1 MQIKLPSNVQ
11 SEMFLIARML
21 SSIDCVNESIGSLQ
35 SSDFV
40 ESKHQVIFDAIRS
53 LYSKDC
59 EIEPMSVASEMSKM
73 KNGSDDV
80 AYLFGLRA
88 YQFGDHSEVK
98 IFIDNILEASRLR
111 KLIHIGSQISFDA
124 AGGEKTA
131 QQVQVSSLTKIENIF
146 SGDFDKGVF
155 TMPELL
161 KKDFA
166 ESGKEILSYLEDQME
181 KHRRGIKNFRGIP
194 CGFYKLDNILSGFCR
209 GHFIVVGARPGIGKT
224 TFCLN
229 LILKLAK
236 KGVKVGFFSLEMTA
250 EEAQMKMLCIDSGLN
265 SEKVSN
271 GSMSHDEYRQIVV
284 SAKTIGNLNIVID
297 QQESLTISQLIS
309 RAKRMVIANGI
320 EILFIDYLGEIK
332 GDGKFA
338 NKQEEIQSVSKGLR
352 GLAKK
357 LKIPIV
363 CIAQLNRDT
372 EKENRTPRKSDLRE
386 SGQIEADA
394 HSILLLHRP
403 SADDTMDQPAK
414 VYVYIVKNRFGRE
427 DCVHFAFE
435 GDKGRF
441 SEIDYRQ
448 PQQIMELDEDD
459 I

>member
-1 MQIKLPSNVQ
+1 MQPSNVQ

-21 SSIDCVNESIGSLQ
+21 SSVNCVNEAIESLQ
-35 SSDFV
+35 SSDFT
-40 ESKHQVIFDAIRS
+40 EAKHQVIFDAMRS
-53 LYSKDC
+53 LYARDC
-59 EIEPMSVASEMSKM
+59 EIEPMSVSSEMSKM
-73 KNGSDDV
+73 KNGSEDIG
-80 AYLFGLRA
+80 YLFGLRA

-111 KLIHIGSQISFDA
+111 KLIVIGTQISVDS
-124 AGGEKTA
+124 AGGKKTSHE
-131 QQVQVSSLTKIENIF
+131 VQISSLTKIENIF

-194 CGFYKLDNILSGFCR
+194 CGFYKLDDHLSGFCR
-209 GHFIVVGARPGIGKT
+209 GHFIVIGARPGVGKT

-271 GSMSHDEYRQIVV
+271 GSMTHDEYQQIVV

-297 QQESLTISQLIS
+297 QQES
-309 RAKRMVIANGI
+309 
-320 EILFIDYLGEIK
+320 
-332 GDGKFA
+332 
-338 NKQEEIQSVSKGLR
+338 
-352 GLAKK
+352 
-357 LKIPIV
+357 
-363 CIAQLNRDT
+363 
-372 EKENRTPRKSDLRE
+372 
-386 SGQIEADA
+386 
-394 HSILLLHRP
+394 
-403 SADDTMDQPAK
+403 
-414 VYVYIVKNRFGRE
+414 
-427 DCVHFAFE
+427 
-435 GDKGRF
+435 F
-441 SEIDYRQ
+441 STNCTR
-448 PQQIMELDEDD
+448 
-459 I
+459 